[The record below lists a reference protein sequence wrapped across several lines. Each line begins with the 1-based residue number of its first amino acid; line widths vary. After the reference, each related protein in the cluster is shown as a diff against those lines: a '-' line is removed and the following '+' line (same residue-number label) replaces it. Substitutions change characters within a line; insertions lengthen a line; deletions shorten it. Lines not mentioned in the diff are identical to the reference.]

1 MGLRQRINSVS
12 QSPAVTK
19 AVLFSKERSSEIMTK
34 RRAKRDAAIKSRLAR
49 IERLKAEGKYNPI
62 IIPADHPMKI
72 AWDVLTIIL
81 TILSALRTRAGMV
94 FAAASA
100 DWTEED
106 DWAYDDLDDEDDD
119 EEEEDGADGLDDNS
133 LLDRRGSKDSLNEA
147 DEPDGVS
154 RQLYVEDDAGKVTL
168 GKLSVLLPDL
178 DDMSDDPHSASTGAG
193 RSNQLHQKRIRSV
206 SEGGDAF
213 GSSITPSSSSGS
225 LRMRR
230 TSSQLNENDEEEEVF
245 S

>member
-1 MGLRQRINSVS
+1 MSCVVQAWSLR
-12 QSPAVTK
+12 P
-19 AVLFSKERSSEIMTK
+19 LP
-34 RRAKRDAAIKSRLAR
+34 
-49 IERLKAEGKYNPI
+49 PI
-62 IIPADHPMKI
+62 GP
-72 AWDVLTIIL
+72 
-81 TILSALRTRAGMV
+81 
-94 FAAASA
+94 
-100 DWTEED
+100 ED

-178 DDMSDDPHSASTGAG
+178 DDVSDDPHSASTGAG

-230 TSSQLNENDEEEEVF
+230 TSSKLGLNENDDEEEVF
-245 S
+245 T